1 MLNLTND
8 KNSNTYNRTIK
19 MKPVSVNDSIYID
32 DKVKSN
38 DKDPEFKASD
48 RVRIMKY
55 ENIFCKRLH
64 SKLVRKSFCYQK
76 NLKNTVPQAYVI
88 SDLNCKEIV
97 GTVYEKE
104 LQRTNQAEFKVEKVI
119 RKVINYISTGKVT
132 IICLI
137 VRLIKKMFL
146 YNMSLYFPP
155 YEKVGRIT

>member
-1 MLNLTND
+1 M
-8 KNSNTYNRTIK
+8 R
-19 MKPVSVNDSIYID
+19 
-32 DKVKSN
+32 KVTLQIGQKKFLLS
-38 DKDPEFKASD
+38 
-48 RVRIMKY
+48 
-55 ENIFCKRLH
+55 
-64 SKLVRKSFCYQK
+64 K

-119 RKVINYISTGKVT
+119 KKVINYISTGKVT

>member
-55 ENIFCKRLH
+55 ENIFCERLH

-76 NLKNTVPQAYVI
+76 I
-88 SDLNCKEIV
+88 
-97 GTVYEKE
+97 
-104 LQRTNQAEFKVEKVI
+104 
-119 RKVINYISTGKVT
+119 
-132 IICLI
+132 
-137 VRLIKKMFL
+137 
-146 YNMSLYFPP
+146 
-155 YEKVGRIT
+155 